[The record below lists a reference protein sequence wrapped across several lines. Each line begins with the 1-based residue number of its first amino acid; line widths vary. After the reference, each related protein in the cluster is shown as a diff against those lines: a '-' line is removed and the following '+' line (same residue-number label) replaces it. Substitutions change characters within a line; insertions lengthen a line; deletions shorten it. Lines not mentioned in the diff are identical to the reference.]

1 MSFALFEVLCV
12 VVIVATLG
20 AMSRSQPPSALLRDY
35 VVLAV
40 AAWIGEE
47 TCVAFYR
54 FYAYAP
60 GWHLHVDRVPILVP
74 LIWPLV
80 VLSAREV
87 AAVVV
92 RSASPMWLAVV
103 SGGIVAFDASLVE
116 VVAVR
121 ANLWS
126 WSERGHLGVPLIGIL
141 GWGWFA
147 AGALVSKRR
156 PLALALGPLVA
167 HAGIQAMWWIGF
179 RWVLR
184 GELGAIGFVVVG
196 VASLSFVAV
205 AVRARLAGRTMTPA
219 IWGPRVL
226 AALLFV
232 GLLIATA
239 PRDGALWL
247 HAALVAV
254 PYLVLTSLR
263 LLRDTRSS
271 RPVSVSPG
279 S

>member
-20 AMSRSQPPSALLRDY
+20 AMSRSQPVVTLLRDY
-35 VVLAV
+35 AVLAV

-47 TCVAFYR
+47 TCVALYR

-92 RSASPMWLAVV
+92 RSASPIRHAIVA
-103 SGGIVAFDASLVE
+103 GAIVAFDASLVE

-147 AGALVSKRR
+147 AGALASKQRTF
-156 PLALALGPLVA
+156 AVVVGPLVA
-167 HAGIQAMWWIGF
+167 HGGIQAMWWLCF

-184 GELGAIGFVVVG
+184 GELGAYGFVPIG
-196 VASLSFVAV
+196 AASLAFAVV
-205 AVRARLAGRTMTPA
+205 AVRSRLAGRAMTPS

-226 AALLFV
+226 AAVLFV
-232 GLLIATA
+232 GLLVATA

-247 HAALVAV
+247 HVALVAV
-254 PYLVLTSLR
+254 PYLALTSV
-263 LLRDTRSS
+263 RDTRSS
-271 RPVSVSPG
+271 RRASVSSGP
-279 S
+279 